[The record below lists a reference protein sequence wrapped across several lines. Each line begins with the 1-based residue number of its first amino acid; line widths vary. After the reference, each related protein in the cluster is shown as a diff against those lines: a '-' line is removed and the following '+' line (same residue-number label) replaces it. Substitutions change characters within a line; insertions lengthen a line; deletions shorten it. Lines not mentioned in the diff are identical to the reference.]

1 MKGYPPT
8 ILCTQQGTQIPLQPC
23 MSGNQPCCYSL
34 VGVESDL
41 FDDLAVNFVMQI
53 LLLLAQLHS
62 KRRRQHQGGEENIRE
77 VPAHLHA
84 LPLPTL
90 EFCQEISDSR
100 YGFKFRLHNFCSVVL
115 YRPKE
120 GRLYSHS
127 DCDA

>member
-1 MKGYPPT
+1 MHT
-8 ILCTQQGTQIPLQPC
+8 ARHADPLHAC
-23 MSGNQPCCYSL
+23 VNGNQPCCYSL

-62 KRRRQHQGGEENIRE
+62 KGRKQHQGGEENIRE

-84 LPLPTL
+84 LLLPTP
-90 EFCQEISDSR
+90 EFCQEIPDSQ
-100 YGFKFRLHNFCSVVL
+100 YGFKLSLHNVCSVVL

-120 GRLYSHS
+120 EGRLCSHP